1 MEVQRNYVNVRLE
14 QVDFS
19 NPTGADEA
27 NEEDDEEDDGG
38 GKGGGGKGEEDAPQT
53 VEEDVTY
60 EAYKPAKL
68 RIPGMKRHPSDA
80 VENGTLATAAPPDV
94 TYELA
99 ITTQCPR
106 VVKDGRL
113 SDLQLEFVTYACQRH
128 ETDLHSGSRAGF
140 YLGDGAGMGK
150 GRQLAGLILENC
162 LRGRKKHVWVSTNID
177 LREDAA
183 RDLADV
189 GVDGFDVFPLP
200 AKPSKPIDK
209 AEGVLFCTYS
219 GMSAGMSER
228 AAEKGAAK
236 RLNQIIEWVG
246 EDFDGCL
253 LFDEA
258 HRAKNL
264 ISEIKGT
271 ETAAG
276 RAVFHIQQ
284 LLPRARVVYCSATA
298 VSEPRNY
305 GYMTR
310 LGLWGP
316 RSPFPS
322 VETDGDE
329 NSMIGIKNFINISTL
344 RGVGAMDSV
353 GINHWSRP
361 AWDIFKPLYLAQ
373 IELVFHDS

>member
-1 MEVQRNYVNVRLE
+1 MGQAQGRVDAQEQSALMEVQRNYVNVRLE

-94 TYELA
+94 TRGRPRPPSPFLPRERERESRRRPGRVSRYELA

-140 YLGDGAGMGK
+140 FLGDGAGMGK

-189 GVDGFDVFPLP
+189 GVDGFDAP
-200 AKPSKPIDK
+200 KPRPKKKPEADGD
-209 AEGVLFCTYS
+209 AQDAPPFTLS
-219 GMSAGMSER
+219 LSRSSPSPPSR
-228 AAEKGAAK
+228 AS
-236 RLNQIIEWVG
+236 RST
-246 EDFDGCL
+246 
-253 LFDEA
+253 
-258 HRAKNL
+258 R
-264 ISEIKGT
+264 
-271 ETAAG
+271 
-276 RAVFHIQQ
+276 
-284 LLPRARVVYCSATA
+284 PRACCSA
-298 VSEPRNY
+298 R
-305 GYMTR
+305 TR
-310 LGLWGP
+310 G
-316 RSPFPS
+316 
-322 VETDGDE
+322 
-329 NSMIGIKNFINISTL
+329 
-344 RGVGAMDSV
+344 
-353 GINHWSRP
+353 
-361 AWDIFKPLYLAQ
+361 
-373 IELVFHDS
+373 